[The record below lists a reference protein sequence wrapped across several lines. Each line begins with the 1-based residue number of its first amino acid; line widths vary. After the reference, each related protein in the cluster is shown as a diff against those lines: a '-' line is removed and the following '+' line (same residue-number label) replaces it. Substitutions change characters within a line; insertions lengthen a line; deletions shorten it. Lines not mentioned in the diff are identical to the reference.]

1 MALVE
6 IEDLV
11 KEYRTASERITV
23 LRHIDLTVEPGSTVV
38 ISGESGCGKTTLLS
52 LLGGLDSPSSGRI
65 SVDGLSISSLSEDEL
80 VDYRGRTIGFVFQF
94 HFLLGDF
101 TALENVLMPALI
113 VGADPSRARDRA
125 ESLLESV
132 ELQDRL
138 DHTPSMLSGG
148 ERQRVAVARALMN
161 DPAIVLADEP
171 TGNLDERN
179 SALVQEMLFRIVEE
193 HHRTLLVVTHDELF
207 GERVTDEVWEIEGR
221 RLHLR

>member
-52 LLGGLDSPSSGRI
+52 LMGGLDSPSSGRI

-193 HHRTLLVVTHDELF
+193 HHRTLLVVTHDRSMAKRAGRHMELA
-207 GERVTDEVWEIEGR
+207 GGSLRER
-221 RLHLR
+221 